1 VLMTDVLG
9 MKTAAD
15 YTIVDKLRIG
25 GIAMNGAAVAFADV
39 HPFKLFALNRKPS
52 MLLGIESLRSFR
64 RVSVDFSSRKVKFL
78 LPEGAGPRPP
88 SLAPLGAMP

>member
-1 VLMTDVLG
+1 
-9 MKTAAD
+9 MKTPAE

-39 HPFKLFALNRKPS
+39 HPFKLFALSRKPS

-64 RVSVDFSSRKVKFL
+64 RVSVDFSTRKVKFT
-78 LPEGAGPRPP
+78 LPTGTSPLPP
-88 SLAPLGAMP
+88 ALVPLGAMP